1 MDTGMNEKRPQQ
13 VGTSWG
19 RLFFRWGLG
28 AETGSPC
35 KTRCERP
42 GSPIRVLEFN
52 ATPSSPTGT
61 GDHRK
66 PRRRLAK
73 DPAPLTVPPAICHQ
87 EDDLFPEGL

>member
-1 MDTGMNEKRPQQ
+1 MNEKRPQQ

-52 ATPSSPTGT
+52 APPVSSLLARVIIGSLVAVWRRTQHHSPSRPRFVT
-61 GDHRK
+61 RK
-66 PRRRLAK
+66 
-73 DPAPLTVPPAICHQ
+73 TT
-87 EDDLFPEGL
+87 

>member
-28 AETGSPC
+28 AEAGSPC

-42 GSPIRVLEFN
+42 GSG
-52 ATPSSPTGT
+52 SY
-61 GDHRK
+61 RK
-66 PRRRLAK
+66 KA
-73 DPAPLTVPPAICHQ
+73 PAG
-87 EDDLFPEGL
+87 EGWGR